1 MPEINEQLIAILAV
15 VSVITFVATL
25 LIVPWLIVRLPSD
38 YFVRDQRPPTVLRK
52 RHPVIR
58 ITLLILKN
66 LLGAILVLGGIAML
80 VMPGQGL
87 LTIVLGLTLINF
99 PGKYRL
105 ERWLIRRRSIHRSI
119 NWLRRKRGQR
129 PILVPE

>member
-1 MPEINEQLIAILAV
+1 MPEINEQLIAILAG

-25 LIVPWLIVRLPSD
+25 LIVPWLIIRLPSD
-38 YFVRDQRPPTVLRK
+38 YFMREKRVPVVLRK
-52 RHPVIR
+52 RHPVIQ

-66 LLGAILVLGGIAML
+66 MLGAILVLGGIAML

-119 NWLRRKRGQR
+119 NWLRRKRGHE
-129 PILVPE
+129 PIVVPE